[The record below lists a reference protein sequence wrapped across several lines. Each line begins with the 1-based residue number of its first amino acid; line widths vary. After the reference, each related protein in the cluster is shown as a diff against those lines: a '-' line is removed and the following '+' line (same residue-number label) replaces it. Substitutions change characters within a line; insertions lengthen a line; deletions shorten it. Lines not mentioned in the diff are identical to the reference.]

1 MDITLSRC
9 FVTVTDPDEALRFYR
24 DLLGLEVRLDV
35 PNGEY
40 RWITVGSPQQP
51 EVSIVLSNYLE
62 GSQSD
67 LETLRALLAKGSLN
81 AVHFSSKDLDA
92 LFARL
97 REAGVELLD
106 EPTDQPWGVRDCA
119 VRDPSGNV
127 IRIDQS

>member
-24 DLLGLEVRLDV
+24 DLLGLEVRMDV
-35 PNGEY
+35 PKGEY

-51 EVSIVLSNYLE
+51 ELNIVLSNYLE
-62 GSQSD
+62 GSSSD
-67 LETLRALLAKGSLN
+67 MDTMRALLAKGSLN

-92 LFARL
+92 LFEKL
-97 REAGVELLD
+97 REAGVEVLD

-127 IRIDQS
+127 IRIDQG